1 MSIYLIMTTD
11 GAGLIPSGRS
21 LLSSV
26 IPPYGGTIGTGTAV
40 AVAAGSLT
48 TSGSG
53 TGVALSIQGAG
64 GSLITVSTTAVGNNY
79 KVGDTITVP
88 VSASGGAGETQW
100 TSDIVITLAAADV
113 DEGQAT
119 LNVPL
124 DDYGCVDPLPAASN
138 AVNIDLLQP
147 AMGAANSNRFKITF
161 NGISNSNE
169 QLTAA
174 AVSAACRDAIMST
187 SDVVLNPYLPAGVSP
202 AQVILELS

>member
-64 GSLITVSTTAVGNNY
+64 GSLITVSTTASATGDVG
-79 KVGDTITVP
+79 GTAAT
-88 VSASGGAGETQW
+88 ATQNR
-100 TSDIVITLAAADV
+100 LADV
-113 DEGQAT
+113 
-119 LNVPL
+119 LNL
-124 DDYGCVDPLPAASN
+124 N
-138 AVNIDLLQP
+138 LQSESYI
-147 AMGAANSNRFKITF
+147 NSN
-161 NGISNSNE
+161 S
-169 QLTAA
+169 L
-174 AVSAACRDAIMST
+174 
-187 SDVVLNPYLPAGVSP
+187 
-202 AQVILELS
+202 